1 MVVGITGGIGS
12 GKSFVVSCFL
22 KCENT
27 VYYHADEK
35 AKELM
40 HHSPKIREQLISQ
53 FGKEVFLSNQLNKS
67 LIASMVFNH
76 PDQLTKLNNIVHPAV
91 RKHFQDFVHQQQKN
105 TFILYENA
113 ILFETKSHLLCD
125 GVITITAPV
134 DIRIQRVVQRD
145 QITKKEVLHRM
156 QNQWDEGKKILL
168 SNYVILNIDK
178 NETLLKVK
186 NIHNILTKRASFF

>member
-40 HHSPKIREQLISQ
+40 HHSAEIREQLISQ

-156 QNQWDEGKKILL
+156 QNQWDEGKKIRL

>member
-1 MVVGITGGIGS
+1 M
-12 GKSFVVSCFL
+12 
-22 KCENT
+22 
-27 VYYHADEK
+27 
-35 AKELM
+35 
-40 HHSPKIREQLISQ
+40 
-53 FGKEVFLSNQLNKS
+53 
-67 LIASMVFNH
+67 
-76 PDQLTKLNNIVHPAV
+76 
-91 RKHFQDFVHQQQKN
+91 
-105 TFILYENA
+105 YENA

-125 GVITITAPV
+125 DVITITAPV

-156 QNQWDEGKKILL
+156 QNQWHESKKILL

>member
-12 GKSFVVSCFL
+12 GKSFVAKCFL
-22 KCENT
+22 KYENT
-27 VYYHADEK
+27 VYYHADEQ

-40 HHSPKIREQLISQ
+40 HHSPEIRERLISQ
-53 FGKEVFLSNQLNKS
+53 FGKEVFLSNQLNRS
-67 LIASMVFNH
+67 LIASVVFNH
-76 PDQLTKLNNIVHPAV
+76 PDQLAKLNNIVHPAV

-125 GVITITAPV
+125 DVITITAPV

-156 QNQWDEGKKILL
+156 QNQWDESKKILL